1 MTAGVSIVV
10 AVLDESATL
19 QRCLDSIAGQDYPDK
34 ELIVIDGGSTDGTLE
49 LLERNEKV
57 IAHWETGSDRGIYSA
72 WNKAL
77 ERATG
82 RWVCFL
88 GADDYYLDASAL
100 REMAAVGDAEDADLV
115 CGRVWYVDGRG
126 ERQFEHGRPWNWDR
140 MKRRHSVSHTGML
153 HHSRLF
159 ERCGRFDEG
168 LRIAGD
174 YEFLLRLGPGARAAF
189 LDRAYLAMGN
199 AGVSTSHSLE
209 AMREVR
215 GVQACHPEI
224 GRASAWL
231 NFTRSLS
238 EHAWW
243 SARRFVDRSP
253 VVCALKTARR
263 TARLDGRRDL

>member
-1 MTAGVSIVV
+1 MTGRVSIVL
-10 AVLDESATL
+10 AVLDGSTTL
-19 QRCLDSIAGQDYPDK
+19 QRCLDSIAGQDHPDK

-77 ERATG
+77 EHATG
-82 RWVCFL
+82 RWICFV
-88 GADDYYLDASAL
+88 GADDYYLDPSAL
-100 REMAAVGDAEDADLV
+100 GEMAALGDAEDADLV
-115 CGRVWYVDGRG
+115 CGKVWYVDDRG
-126 ERQFEHGRPWNWDR
+126 ERQFIYGRAWSWDR

-159 ERCGRFDEG
+159 ERHGRFDEG

-174 YEFLLRLGPGARAAF
+174 YEFLLRLGPAARAAF

-199 AGVSTSHSLE
+199 AGVSTSNSLQT
-209 AMREVR
+209 MQEVR
-215 GVQACHPEI
+215 RVQAAHPEI
-224 GRASAWL
+224 GHAAAWL
-231 NFTRSLS
+231 HFSRSLA

-243 SARRFVDRSP
+243 SARRAVDRSP
-253 VVCALKTARR
+253 VVCALKSARSA
-263 TARLDGRRDL
+263 ARANER

>member
-1 MTAGVSIVV
+1 MTGRVSIVV
-10 AVLDESATL
+10 AVLDGSATL
-19 QRCLDSIAGQDYPDK
+19 QRCLDSIAGQDHPDK

-49 LLERNEKV
+49 LLEKNEKV
-57 IAHWETGSDRGIYSA
+57 IAHWETASDRGIYSA

-82 RWVCFL
+82 RWICFV
-88 GADDYYLDASAL
+88 GADDYYLDPSAL
-100 REMAAVGDAEDADLV
+100 TDMAALGEAEDADLV
-115 CGRVWYVDGRG
+115 CGKVWYVDDRG
-126 ERQFEHGRPWNWDR
+126 ERQFIHGRPWSWDR

-159 ERCGRFDEG
+159 ERHGRFDEG

-199 AGVSTSHSLE
+199 AGVSTSNSPLT
-209 AMREVR
+209 MQEVR
-215 GVQACHPEI
+215 RVQAAHPEI
-224 GRASAWL
+224 GHAAAWL
-231 NFTRSLS
+231 HFSRSLA

-243 SARRFVDRSP
+243 SARRTVDHSP
-253 VVCALKTARR
+253 VVCALKTARNR
-263 TARLDGRRDL
+263 PAERPSDP

>member
-1 MTAGVSIVV
+1 MTGRVSIVV
-10 AVLDESATL
+10 AVLDGSATL
-19 QRCLDSIAGQDYPDK
+19 QRCLDSIAGQDHPDK

-49 LLERNEKV
+49 LLEKNEKV
-57 IAHWETGSDRGIYSA
+57 IAHWETASDRGIYSA

-82 RWVCFL
+82 RWICFV
-88 GADDYYLDASAL
+88 GADDYYLDPSAL
-100 REMAAVGDAEDADLV
+100 TEMAALGEAEDADLV
-115 CGRVWYVDGRG
+115 CGKVWYVDDRG
-126 ERQFEHGRPWNWDR
+126 ERQFIHGLPWSWDR

-159 ERCGRFDEG
+159 ERHGRFNEG

-174 YEFLLRLGPGARAAF
+174 YEFLLRLGPGSRAAF

-199 AGVSTSHSLE
+199 AGVSTSNSLKT
-209 AMREVR
+209 MQEVR
-215 GVQACHPEI
+215 RVQAAHPEI
-224 GRASAWL
+224 GHAAAWL
-231 NFTRSLS
+231 HFGRSLA

-243 SARRFVDRSP
+243 SARRAVDHSP

-263 TARLDGRRDL
+263 AARTGER